1 MERIDTYAGAGELM
15 NGSTT
20 LGPVRYSVTCH
31 QRTAANGLPVP
42 GAFRIHGTV
51 DGGMTASFADLV
63 GLPLGLKL
71 ADGRVLGV
79 MLSDAAGTILSEGH
93 GPTKCQCC

>member
-1 MERIDTYAGAGELM
+1 MERIDTYAGTGELM

-20 LGPVRYSVTCH
+20 LRPVRYSVTCH
-31 QRTAANGLPVP
+31 QRTAVNGLPVP

-51 DGGMTASFADLV
+51 DGGMDASFADLV

-79 MLSDAAGTILSEGH
+79 MLSDATGTIHSEGH
-93 GPTKCQCC
+93 GPAKCQCC

>member
-1 MERIDTYAGAGELM
+1 MERVDTYAGTGELM
-15 NGSTT
+15 NGSTP

-63 GLPLGLKL
+63 GQPLGLKL
-71 ADGRVLGV
+71 ADGRVLGIT
-79 MLSDAAGTILSEGH
+79 LSDAVGTIHSEGH
-93 GPTKCQCC
+93 GPSKCLCC